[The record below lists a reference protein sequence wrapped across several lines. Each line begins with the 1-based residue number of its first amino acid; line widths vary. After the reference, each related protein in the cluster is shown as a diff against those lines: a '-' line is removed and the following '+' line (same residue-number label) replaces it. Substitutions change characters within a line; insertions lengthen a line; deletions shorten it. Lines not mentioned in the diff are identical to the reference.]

1 MAFTTVEPT
10 FFAETI
16 PFLETFTILELLD
29 FQDIFAFLLSFLIL
43 SVFFE
48 PVSNE
53 ILVEDNFGVC
63 CLAETLVL
71 LNKQKLLS
79 IIIVTKININLLFIS
94 FTSLNNRPTFGKSI
108 IIYLIKK

>member
-1 MAFTTVEPT
+1 MPFCLTVAFTTVEPT

-71 LNKQKLLS
+71 IKQ
-79 IIIVTKININLLFIS
+79 TK
-94 FTSLNNRPTFGKSI
+94 TA
-108 IIYLIKK
+108 